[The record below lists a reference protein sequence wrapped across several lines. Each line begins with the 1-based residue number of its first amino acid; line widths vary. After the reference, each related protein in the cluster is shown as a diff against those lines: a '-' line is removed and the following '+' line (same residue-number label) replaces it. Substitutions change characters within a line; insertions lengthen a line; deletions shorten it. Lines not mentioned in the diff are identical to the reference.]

1 MKEAIWYVDLSVII
15 SLLSL
20 NDSPFS
26 RSIGVSNFGIQHLE
40 EMQKRGC
47 LMPSVNQIQLHPY
60 YRQEALVKYCQEK
73 GIAVM
78 GYSPLTKGKYLNERP
93 LVEMAK
99 RYY

>member
-1 MKEAIWYVDLSVII
+1 
-15 SLLSL
+15 
-20 NDSPFS
+20 
-26 RSIGVSNFGIQHLE
+26 
-40 EMQKRGC
+40 
-47 LMPSVNQIQLHPY
+47 MPSVNQIQLHPY